1 MSENTEHSPVLNRR
15 LGSTGMD
22 VTPVGFGSRAVAGT
36 DRRFGW
42 GEPDATESVAAI

>member
-22 VTPVGFGSRAVAGT
+22 VTPVGFGRWAVAGSW
-36 DRRFGW
+36 RFGW
-42 GEPDATESVAAI
+42 SEPDATESVAAI